1 MNLIRLVP
9 AEGVLH
15 SRFRARDVEHHL
27 VVLICI
33 CRPRAVTQHMIAMRS
48 ALVILILL
56 IVFGG
61 AQAQQLDSI
70 PVDSIAVPKFLEE
83 ALIKSTRAGK
93 EVPTTHTNVKK
104 GELEKLNLGQDLPVL
119 LDQTPSLVS
128 TSDAGAGVGYTSLRL
143 RGSDQTRINV
153 TLNGIPYNDAE
164 SQGVFW
170 VNMPDLGSSVS
181 NIQIQRGVGT
191 STNGAGAFGGTVN
204 IQTMD
209 PSKIA
214 FGEVS
219 ASYGS
224 FNTYR
229 LNGQFGTGLLAKKFA
244 FQGRVSKI
252 ESDGYIDRASSNLT
266 SFFIAGAYYGAKDIL
281 RLNVFGGKEITY
293 QSWNGVDEAT
303 LQTNRTDNSAGTDF
317 FKKAG
322 DPYDKQ
328 VDNYRQDHYQLIYSR
343 QIGEKW
349 YINPALHYTRG
360 YGYFEEYK
368 VDEKLADYQLS
379 PVTVGA
385 DTILNTDLVRRRW
398 LDNHFYGA
406 VFSAIYK
413 GERLGLTFGG
423 GFNQYRGAHFG
434 QVIWAQFAANGDTE
448 HQYYYSDGIK
458 NDGNIYAK
466 LTYTVKEKF
475 RFFVDLQFRSVL
487 HKLDGTDNDQRFI
500 ELDKSFNFFNPKA
513 GLSFDFND
521 KNSMYGTFA
530 VGHREPT
537 RSDFIDAPVC
547 EAPNAERMYNLEVG
561 YQFAHPKYAFTA
573 NYYLMNY
580 KNQLVL
586 TGELNDVGS
595 AVRTNVDKSYRMG
608 LELMGSVKPLKWLNV
623 NANVTYSINKIK
635 NFEEVMYVYDEN
647 YTFLGEQRNEYNNT
661 DISFSPNL
669 IGAINLT
676 FIPVKGL
683 SVALLGK
690 YVSKQYLDN
699 TQNEDRRLD
708 AYFTT
713 NLNVNYSFKFWI
725 LKDVTLSLL
734 VNNIFNSLYESNGY
748 TFSEVYRTASNDS
761 RADYNYYYPQ
771 AGVNVL
777 GGVKIKF

>member
-1 MNLIRLVP
+1 
-9 AEGVLH
+9 
-15 SRFRARDVEHHL
+15 
-27 VVLICI
+27 
-33 CRPRAVTQHMIAMRS
+33 MRS
-48 ALVILILL
+48 VLLFLVFA
-56 IVFGG
+56 VCFVGV
-61 AQAQQLDSI
+61 QAQQIDSLAI
-70 PVDSIAVPKFLEE
+70 DSIAIERFLDNV
-83 ALIKSTRAGK
+83 LIESTRASK
-93 EVPTTHTNVKK
+93 EVPTTHTNVSKV
-104 GELEKLNLGQDLPVL
+104 ELEKLNLGQDLPIL

-170 VNMPDLGSSVS
+170 VNMPDLGTSVS

-209 PSKIA
+209 PSKVA
-214 FGEVS
+214 FGEVA

-229 LNGQFGTGLLAKKFA
+229 LNGQFGTGLIANKFA
-244 FQGRVSKI
+244 FQGRISKI

-266 SFFIAGAYYGAKDIL
+266 SFFIAGAYYGDKSIL

-303 LQTNRTDNSAGTDF
+303 LETDRTDNSAGTDF
-317 FKKAG
+317 FQKEG
-322 DPYDKQ
+322 DPYDNE

-343 QIGEKW
+343 QIGERW

-360 YGYFEEYK
+360 YGYFEQYK
-368 VDEKLADYQLS
+368 VDEDLADYQLS
-379 PVTVGA
+379 PVAIGSDTVFS
-385 DTILNTDLVRRRW
+385 TDLVRRRW

-423 GFNQYRGAHFG
+423 GWNQYRGEHYG
-434 QVIWAQFAANGDTE
+434 QVIWAEFAADADTD
-448 HQYYYSDGIK
+448 HQYYFNDGIK

-466 LTYTVKEKF
+466 LTYTVKEKL
-475 RFFVDLQFRSVL
+475 RFFVDLQYRNVL
-487 HKLDGTDNDQRFI
+487 HQLEGIDNDQRFI
-500 ELDKSFNFFNPKA
+500 ELDKTFHFFNPKA
-513 GLSFDFND
+513 GLSYDFNS
-521 KNSMYGTFA
+521 KHQLYSTFA

-537 RSDFIDAPVC
+537 RNDFIDAPVG
-547 EAPNAERMYNLEVG
+547 ETPSAERMYNLEVG
-561 YQFAHPKYAFTA
+561 YQYASTKYAFTA
-573 NYYLMNY
+573 NYYLMSY
-580 KNQLVL
+580 KDQLVL

-595 AVRTNVDKSYRMG
+595 PVRTNVDKSYRMG
-608 LELMGSVKPLKWLNV
+608 IELMGSVKPVKWF
-623 NANVTYSINKIK
+623 NASANITYSINKISS
-635 NFEEVMYVYDEN
+635 FEEVLYVYDEN
-647 YTFLGEQRNEYNNT
+647 YDFLGEQRSQYDNT

-669 IGAINLT
+669 IGAVNLT
-676 FIPVKGL
+676 FVPVKGL
-683 SVALLGK
+683 NVALLGK
-690 YVSKQYLDN
+690 YVGKQYLDN
-699 TQNEDRRLD
+699 TQNEARSLD

-734 VNNIFNSLYESNGY
+734 VNNIFNTLYESNGY
-748 TFSEVYRTASNDS
+748 TFSEVYNTAGTNS

-771 AGVNVL
+771 AGINVL
-777 GGVKIKF
+777 GGIKVRF

>member
-1 MNLIRLVP
+1 
-9 AEGVLH
+9 
-15 SRFRARDVEHHL
+15 
-27 VVLICI
+27 VLICFR
-33 CRPRAVTQHMIAMRS
+33 RPRAVTHNWFSMRS
-48 ALVILILL
+48 VLLVFFLGVL
-56 IVFGG
+56 VAN
-61 AQAQQLDSI
+61 AQGQQQDSLA
-70 PVDSIAVPKFLEE
+70 VDSVAMSKFLEGV
-83 ALIKSTRAGK
+83 LIQGTRAGK

-104 GELEKLNLGQDLPVL
+104 EDLEKLNLGQDLPVL

-204 IQTMD
+204 VLTMD

-214 FGEVS
+214 FGEVG

-229 LNGQFGTGLLAKKFA
+229 LQGQFGTGLIAKTIA

-281 RLNVFGGKEITY
+281 RLNVFGGKEVTY

-303 LQTNRTDNSAGTDF
+303 LQTNRTDNSAGTDN
-317 FKKAG
+317 FKKTG
-322 DPYDKQ
+322 DPYDNE

-343 QIGEKW
+343 QIGQRW

-360 YGYFEEYK
+360 YGYFEQYK
-368 VDEKLADYQLS
+368 VDEDLADYQLG
-379 PVTVGA
+379 PAVIGA
-385 DTILNTDLVRRRW
+385 DTVLSTDLVRRRW

-423 GFNQYRGAHFG
+423 GWNQYRGAHYG
-434 QVIWAQFAANGDTE
+434 QVVWAQFAANGTIN
-448 HQYYYSDGIK
+448 HQYYFNDGIK

-466 LTYTVKEKF
+466 VTYTVKEKL
-475 RFFVDLQFRSVL
+475 RFFIDLQYRNVL
-487 HKLDGTDNDQRFI
+487 HKLEGIDNDQRYVV
-500 ELDKSFNFFNPKA
+500 LDKSFNFFNPKA

-521 KNSMYGTFA
+521 KNSVYGTFA
-530 VGHREPT
+530 VGNREPT
-537 RSDFIDAPVC
+537 RSDFIDAPVGQ
-547 EAPNAERMYNLEVG
+547 APVAESMYNLEVG
-561 YQFAHPKYAFTA
+561 YQFASPKYAFTA
-573 NYYLMNY
+573 NYYLMSYN
-580 KNQLVL
+580 NQLVL

-608 LELMGSVKPLKWLNV
+608 LELMGSVKPLKWLNI
-623 NANVTYSINKIK
+623 NANLTYSINKI
-635 NFEEVMYVYDEN
+635 NRFEEVLYVYDEN
-647 YTFLGEQRNEYNNT
+647 YAFLGEQRMQYSNT

-676 FIPVKGL
+676 FIPVEGL
-683 SVALLGK
+683 NVALLGK

-725 LKDVTLSLL
+725 LKDVTLSIL
-734 VNNIFNSLYESNGY
+734 VNNLFNTLYESNGY
-748 TFSEVYRTASNDS
+748 TFSEVYRTAGDDS

-771 AGVNVL
+771 AGINVL
-777 GGVKIKF
+777 GGITIRF